1 MITIGPKKANKQLF
15 IAETDQSEFCN
26 KYNFASSTKL
36 IHTTLYYIIPCT
48 LNLECVHMSV

>member
-15 IAETDQSEFCN
+15 IAETDQSEFYR
-26 KYNFASSTKL
+26 YNFASSTKL